1 MPSTQLRRRK
11 LESPRRLK
19 PEEKCEG
26 KKQKEAEAE
35 GKRRPGEKRKEH
47 ENDLA
52 LFYVL
57 NFGNS
62 YIII

>member
-11 LESPRRLK
+11 PESPRRLK

-35 GKRRPGEKRKEH
+35 GKRRRRRKKKKER

-52 LFYVL
+52 LLYVL

-62 YIII
+62 